1 MELRAAGPRDFSDEE
16 GDGALGKIKM
26 ICVDL
31 DGTLLC
37 DDHQTIPAAN
47 LEAIREAAQAGVAV
61 VPCTGRIFS
70 RVPAS
75 VRAVPQLRY
84 AIVINGA
91 QVLDIWENKVLY
103 SAYLPV
109 ETVLRAMD
117 HFAPLQLMPEVYQD
131 DRMLIQKDDLERLL
145 KTGMERAHLEYML
158 HEERPVEDLRA
169 HLLARPEGLCKLQFP
184 YFESLAQ
191 RDAVRAELESWGGL
205 KMSYSM
211 ERNLEINDENATK
224 GQAIRALSK
233 ALGLGLDEV
242 MAIGDGENDR
252 DMLTTAGC
260 SVAMGNAA
268 PSIRALA
275 AHVTGGN
282 EEGGVAMAIRAALRG
297 GEDGWTG

>member
-1 MELRAAGPRDFSDEE
+1 
-16 GDGALGKIKM
+16 M

-47 LEAIREAAQAGVAV
+47 LEAIREAAKAGVAV
-61 VPCTGRIFS
+61 VPCTGRILS
-70 RVPAS
+70 RVPQS
-75 VRAVPQLRY
+75 VREVPQLRY

-91 QVLDIWENKVLY
+91 QVLDTLQDRVLY

-109 ETVLRAMD
+109 ETVLRAMEQ
-117 HFAPLQLMPEVYQD
+117 FAPLQLMPEVYQG
-131 DRMLIQKDDLERLL
+131 DRMLISRQDLARLA

-158 HEERPVEDLRA
+158 HKETPVEDLEAHLRA
-169 HLLARPEGLCKLQFP
+169 HPDGICKLQFP

-191 RDAVRAELESWGGL
+191 RDAVREELERWGGL

-211 ERNLEINDENATK
+211 ERNLEINAEGATK
-224 GQAIRALSK
+224 GQAIRALSA

-252 DMLTTAGC
+252 DMLSTAGC
-260 SVAMGNAA
+260 SVAMANAA
-268 PSIRALA
+268 PSLQSLA
-275 AHVTGGN
+275 AHVTGSN

-297 GEDGWTG
+297 GENGWIG

>member
-1 MELRAAGPRDFSDEE
+1 M
-16 GDGALGKIKM
+16 GKIKM

-37 DDHQTIPAAN
+37 DDHQTIPQAN
-47 LEAIREAAQAGVAV
+47 LEAIREAAAAGVSV
-61 VPCTGRIFS
+61 VPCTGRILS

-91 QVLDIWENKVLY
+91 QVLDLWENRVLY

-109 ETVLRAMD
+109 ETVLRAMER
-117 HFAPLQLMPEVYQD
+117 FAPLQLMPEIYQD
-131 DRMLIQKDDLERLL
+131 DRMLIQRDDLERLAN
-145 KTGMERAHLEYML
+145 TDMERAHLEYML
-158 HEERPVEDLRA
+158 KKERPVEDLVA
-169 HLLARPEGLCKLQFP
+169 HLKAHPEGICKLQFP
-184 YFESLAQ
+184 YFESLEQ
-191 RDAVRAELESWGGL
+191 RDAVREELEHWGGL
-205 KMSYSM
+205 RMSYSM
-211 ERNLEINDENATK
+211 ERNLEINDAGATK
-224 GQAIRALSK
+224 GQAIRALCGV
-233 ALGLGLDEV
+233 LGLGLDEV

-252 DMLTTAGC
+252 DMLVTAGC

-268 PSIRALA
+268 PGLKALA